1 MDEDLDYDLAP
12 DQWEV
17 LKALRAPGRERS
29 IVTNRLA
36 LARLMTLGLVV
47 FRDELPAI
55 TKRGRKVLI
64 RGSSKLM
71 DLVA

>member
-1 MDEDLDYDLAP
+1 MDVELDYDLAP
-12 DQWEV
+12 DQWDA
-17 LKALRAPGRERS
+17 LKALRLPACERRA
-29 IVTNRLA
+29 INRLA
-36 LARLMTLGLVV
+36 LAQLMTLGLVV

-55 TKRGRKVLI
+55 TPRGRKVLI

>member
-1 MDEDLDYDLAP
+1 MDEDLDYDLTP
-12 DQWEV
+12 DQWDV
-17 LKALRAPGRERS
+17 LKGLRVPTQERRA
-29 IVTNRLA
+29 IVSRFA
-36 LARLMTLGLVV
+36 LAGLVTLGLVS

-55 TKRGRKVLI
+55 THKGRKVLI